1 MLYFLNGILMSWVFT
16 LSFAAEV
23 DRSYCPQINNKTQ
36 SENQHRNSLRPES
49 MISPSEL
56 FSFPETET
64 GAVVTRVSLEGTA
77 NKANK
82 HSSCNASKDGT
93 RTISWF

>member
-1 MLYFLNGILMSWVFT
+1 MAFLCLECLRLDLLLKSIVRTVHKLITKHKVKTST
-16 LSFAAEV
+16 EI
-23 DRSYCPQINNKTQ
+23 PQGQN
-36 SENQHRNSLRPES
+36 P

-64 GAVVTRVSLEGTA
+64 GAEVTRVSLEGTA

-82 HSSCNASKDGT
+82 DSSCNASKDGT
-93 RTISWF
+93 RTIS

>member
-1 MLYFLNGILMSWVFT
+1 
-16 LSFAAEV
+16 
-23 DRSYCPQINNKTQ
+23 
-36 SENQHRNSLRPES
+36 

-64 GAVVTRVSLEGTA
+64 GAEVTRVSLEGTA